1 MFDLK
6 KKFFI
11 ITGAFRGNGKVI
23 ANNIIKNNGRVISLD
38 KKFINTSKSK
48 NKILFK
54 CDITSSSDVKKIF
67 KNLNPKI
74 KKNIYGLINN
84 AGISINTKDLY
95 DKDSFNKTL
104 DVN

>member
-1 MFDLK
+1 MFGLK

-74 KKNIYGLINN
+74 KKIFMVLLIMQE
-84 AGISINTKDLY
+84 
-95 DKDSFNKTL
+95 
-104 DVN
+104 